1 MTYAETKSALSAK
14 RQEMEALRK
23 EMRTLQ
29 AAVEPQAVQDYE
41 LTGWSGPLKLSQ
53 MFGGKDDLIVIHNM
67 GTGCPSCTMW
77 ADGFNG
83 VYQHLASR
91 AAFFVTSPNT
101 VAVQQAFAG
110 GRGWRFPMASHAGTT
125 FAQDLGYRRLGA
137 DAGGDALG
145 GWWPGVS
152 VFKKDGES
160 VLRVS
165 DTDLG
170 PFDGFC
176 AVYSLL
182 DLTPEGADHWEP
194 KFRYA

>member
-1 MTYAETKSALSAK
+1 MSYADTKTALSAK
-14 RQEMEALRK
+14 RVEMEALRK

-29 AAVEPQAVQDYE
+29 AAVEPQEVKDYE
-41 LTGWSGPLKLSQ
+41 LTGWHGPLKLSQ
-53 MFGGKDDLIVIHNM
+53 IFGDKDTLIVIHNM

-83 VYQHLASR
+83 VYQHLAAR
-91 AAFFVTSPNT
+91 AAFIVTSPNS
-101 VAVQQAFAG
+101 VAIQQAFAG
-110 GRGWRFPMASHAGTT
+110 DRGWRFPMASHAGTT
-125 FAQDLGYRRLGA
+125 FAQDLGYRKLGA
-137 DAGGDALG
+137 DEFGDRLG

-152 VFKKDGES
+152 VFKKDGDK

-176 AVYSLL
+176 VVYSLL
-182 DLTPEGADHWEP
+182 DLTPEGGETWGP